1 MIPRLKE
8 QYDKRII
15 IDLQKKFSMKNKLM
29 VPRITK
35 VVLNMGLGADSND
48 KKIVQNS
55 IEDISLISGQK
66 PIITK
71 FKKSISN
78 FKTRKGTTAGIK
90 VTLRSNKMYE
100 FIDRLV
106 NIALPRVKDFQG
118 LSMYGFD
125 NFGNYSFGIKEH
137 IIFPE
142 INFDKVDRIRGM
154 DITLVTT
161 GKDRK
166 TTFALLEAMNFPF
179 SKKIIKKG
187 INWGNMAK
195 TSLIQRNLKRIKLV
209 KKFLKK
215 RESLKKIIKNK
226 KLPLEERFAAQLKL
240 AKIPRNSSKVRI
252 RNRCEITGRPHGV
265 YRKLKI
271 SRIALR
277 DLASKGKIPGMTKSS
292 W

>member
-179 SKKIIKKG
+179 SKKIKKKG

-195 TSLIQRNLKRIKLV
+195 TSSIQRNLKRIKLV